1 MFKNNPPDSLKSF
14 NCNKMKNV
22 LKATKIRRNKDSHKV
37 KQLRN
42 AKNHIKQQ
50 QCKNKSKKKIAI
62 HYKKSSKIR
71 NETIKKH
78 INKKTKANND

>member
-14 NCNKMKNV
+14 TCNKMKNV

-42 AKNHIKQQ
+42 AKNHIK
-50 QCKNKSKKKIAI
+50 K
-62 HYKKSSKIR
+62 
-71 NETIKKH
+71 
-78 INKKTKANND
+78 

>member
-1 MFKNNPPDSLKSF
+1 MQKITSKNK
-14 NCNKMKNV
+14 
-22 LKATKIRRNKDSHKV
+22 
-37 KQLRN
+37 
-42 AKNHIKQQ
+42 Q
-50 QCKNKSKKKIAI
+50 QCKNKSKNKIAI

>member
-42 AKNHIKQQ
+42 AK
-50 QCKNKSKKKIAI
+50 KSHQKINNNA
-62 HYKKSSKIR
+62 KT
-71 NETIKKH
+71 NL
-78 INKKTKANND
+78 KTKLLSITRNLQKSGTKQLRNT